1 MKDFK
6 FIELLF
12 QGIPYEK
19 KEESKIQAMSR
30 EYSEQNTKFNKLQSH
45 VPPKLFLAYWFHVS
59 RKTLIQFEVFFFQ
72 VVFRLIIDVLFTV
85 YQFRIFIYKFVMPEV
100 FQCSEFPCKGGM
112 ESEDNVSFADKLA
125 YFGKIFFRLLRVT
138 LLLQSSEQFLSIF
151 ILEQPFVP
159 CFWQCLIFT
168 QL

>member
-6 FIELLF
+6 FIKLLF

-59 RKTLIQFEVFFFQ
+59 R
-72 VVFRLIIDVLFTV
+72 
-85 YQFRIFIYKFVMPEV
+85 
-100 FQCSEFPCKGGM
+100 
-112 ESEDNVSFADKLA
+112 
-125 YFGKIFFRLLRVT
+125 
-138 LLLQSSEQFLSIF
+138 
-151 ILEQPFVP
+151 
-159 CFWQCLIFT
+159 
-168 QL
+168 